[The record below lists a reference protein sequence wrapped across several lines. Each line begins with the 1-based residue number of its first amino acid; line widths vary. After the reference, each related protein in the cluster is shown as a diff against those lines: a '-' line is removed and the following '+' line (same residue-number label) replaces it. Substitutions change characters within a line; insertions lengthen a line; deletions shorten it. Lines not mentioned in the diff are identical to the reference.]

1 MSWVK
6 ELSREVEALRSEMV
20 EALMRLIRVPAISPD
35 YGGEGEY
42 EKAERLL
49 EIMEGWGFDRVER
62 YDAPDPRAKGGVR
75 PNIIAY
81 YYGEDGD
88 EGERLWILSH
98 LDVVPPGD
106 LGKWSVTRPFEPV
119 VRDGRVYGRGSED
132 NGQGIVSSL
141 YAARALM
148 NLGLRPRRTIVLG
161 FVSDEEAG
169 SEYGLK
175 WLLKNHPELFRRSDL
190 ILVPDG
196 GSSDG
201 LFIEVAEKSILWL
214 RIRVKGRQ
222 VHASTPGKG
231 LNAHRV
237 AAELVLEVD
246 RLLHEKYSGRDDLFD
261 PPESTFEPTIARN
274 TSSSPNIVP
283 GEHELVFDCRILPGY
298 SVDEVLSDI
307 KTLSD
312 KMKEKYRR
320 SIDGEIVPEIDIE
333 VLNRIDAPA
342 PTPRDSKV
350 VRLLQEALRIH
361 RGREARV
368 GGIGAFTVASAF
380 RRQGIPAV
388 VWATLDE
395 TAHQPDE
402 YARVDNIVED
412 AKVMAT
418 LAML

>member
-1 MSWVK
+1 
-6 ELSREVEALRSEMV
+6 
-20 EALMRLIRVPAISPD
+20 
-35 YGGEGEY
+35 
-42 EKAERLL
+42 
-49 EIMEGWGFDRVER
+49 
-62 YDAPDPRAKGGVR
+62 
-75 PNIIAY
+75 
-81 YYGEDGD
+81 
-88 EGERLWILSH
+88 
-98 LDVVPPGD
+98 
-106 LGKWSVTRPFEPV
+106 
-119 VRDGRVYGRGSED
+119 
-132 NGQGIVSSL
+132 
-141 YAARALM
+141 
-148 NLGLRPRRTIVLG
+148 
-161 FVSDEEAG
+161 
-169 SEYGLK
+169 
-175 WLLKNHPELFRRSDL
+175 LKNHPELFRRSDL

-246 RLLHEKYSGRDDLFD
+246 RLLHEKYSGRNDLFD

-298 SVDEVLSDI
+298 SLDEVLRDVEEVAERVR
-307 KTLSD
+307 
-312 KMKEKYRR
+312 EKYRR
-320 SIDGEIVPEIDIE
+320 EVDGESLPVIQVE
-333 VLNRIDAPA
+333 VIQRSDAPP

-350 VRLLQEALRIH
+350 VRLLQEALKIH
-361 RGREARV
+361 RGREARI
-368 GGIGAFTVASAF
+368 GGIGGGTFAAYF
-380 RRQGIPAV
+380 RRIGIPAV

-418 LAML
+418 LALLE